1 MKLKEV
7 LKTSGKSGRIKIE
20 RKSVPIDK
28 LDSML
33 NYQRDIDMAFVEEKS
48 RDDVF
53 RESEV
58 SVVLVS
64 VRPDGSMKVCDGQ
77 HTIAILKRRGYTMVQ
92 CELRYGLTEQE
103 ENDWFNI
110 ENTKRRGQS
119 RKRTL
124 TAQINGTYENNKD
137 EQDFNNCVKSLGFK
151 LDIYGEE
158 SGNDFRIG
166 CPAKLLGIY
175 KEYISNEKKEEFIE
189 CLDIVKSCFNGDPVS
204 LHWSFLRGMFDF
216 YETYL
221 DKFDRKRL
229 IEVLSR
235 ENIRDIKKDAE
246 SDIRTKKTSMK
257 YAKLF
262 VEKYNYKLPKKNQLK
277 MSKLDDQAGDNLP
290 NYVKIPRE
298 IIYNKELGDKRVII
312 FSYLC
317 SRRALD
323 DTVAF
328 SISELCHW
336 SYLKPNYHD
345 GKINHKYLEMLESL
359 SHYDYFKSYPDFEKL
374 AKEKKNST
382 DYYNIQINTEKFDIP
397 DNFGIIYFDELEKI
411 LNFKEEL
418 KGVKINDEEIDLL
431 RMSSAYILL
440 FLSYLRVNMNRNP
453 DKPLCCYRLYQK
465 ITEDIGLSE
474 RYISRIVEMLDVMDI
489 IKFQEGKRIRY
500 KKQDDKYGFLTTP
513 KAFADYRHFVKD
525 ENGNQIIDYAYDYK
539 IEIQKQLDILEE
551 SQKKMQKQIVD
562 IIVSQQTFYSKGEL
576 LCQLQT
582 KNY

>member
-262 VEKYNYKLPKKNQLK
+262 VEKYNYKLPKKKQLK
-277 MSKLDDQAGDNLP
+277 MSKLDDQAGEHLP

-317 SRRALD
+317 SRRTLD

-336 SYLKPNYHD
+336 SHLKPNYHD
-345 GKINHKYLEMLESL
+345 GKINHKYLEVLELL

-474 RYISRIVEMLDVMDI
+474 RYISRIIKILEVMDI
-489 IKFQEGKRIRY
+489 IKYQEGKRIRY
-500 KKQDDKYGFLTTP
+500 KKEEDKYGFLTTP
-513 KAFADYRHFVKD
+513 KVFADYKRFTKD
-525 ENGNQIIDYAYDYK
+525 EKGNQILDISYDYRK
-539 IEIQKQLDILEE
+539 EIQKQLEILEE
-551 SQKKMQKQIVD
+551 SQKRIQKYI
-562 IIVSQQTFYSKGEL
+562 L
-576 LCQLQT
+576 PPLQT
-582 KNY
+582 SYKEL

>member
-277 MSKLDDQAGDNLP
+277 MSKLDDQVGDNLP

-317 SRRALD
+317 SRRTLD

-336 SYLKPNYHD
+336 SHLKPNYHD
-345 GKINHKYLEMLESL
+345 GKINHKYLEVLELL
-359 SHYDYFKSYPDFEKL
+359 SHYDYLKSYPDFEKL

-382 DYYNIQINTEKFDIP
+382 DYYNIQINTKKFDIP

-440 FLSYLRVNMNRNP
+440 LLSYLRVNMNRNP

-513 KAFADYRHFVKD
+513 KVFADYMHFTKD
-525 ENGNQIIDYAYDYK
+525 EKGNQAIDSNYDYR

-551 SQKKMQKQIVD
+551 SQKKMQKYIVD
-562 IIVSQQTFYSKGEL
+562 ITMSTQIFQSKGESSCIL
-576 LCQLQT
+576 H
-582 KNY
+582 